1 MFDRKTRD
9 LYHMGKQSGHRI
21 QFPQMTIDEHEL
33 DHALDEASVPKP
45 VFDAFDDAFDDAKTD
60 NSRYDKMS
68 GGRGVEDQR
77 LLEQG
82 AWFQGDSPA

>member
-1 MFDRKTRD
+1 
-9 LYHMGKQSGHRI
+9 MGKQSGHRI

-45 VFDAFDDAFDDAKTD
+45 VFDAFDDAETD
-60 NSRYDKMS
+60 KSRYDKMS
-68 GGRGVEDQR
+68 GGRGVEEQR
-77 LLEQG
+77 LLEQD

>member
-45 VFDAFDDAFDDAKTD
+45 VFDAFDESLLFQDEFHNLTTLK
-60 NSRYDKMS
+60 KQFK
-68 GGRGVEDQR
+68 GVFKNISSVLDCVTVH
-77 LLEQG
+77 
-82 AWFQGDSPA
+82 